1 MEPTELRPLTLGEL
15 LDRTFT
21 LYRRNFWLFVGIM
34 AIPAAISVPFSMM
47 MSLRQG
53 GATVGARPSPANVF
67 GLAFWFLALFFV
79 SFFVYSM
86 AIGATTFAVSES
98 YLGQKSTVRSAY
110 GKIRGKFWRMV
121 GAVGAAGLRIFGM
134 VLLVSIGLG
143 VLTLPFAM
151 SLPVASRGG
160 PVIAGVLLGAM
171 AIAWVIAFVLVSA
184 WSLRYAVCVP
194 ALLLEN
200 LEARAS
206 LRRSVQLTQG
216 RRWQMFVAVLL
227 CTVVAYAGV
236 IVFQGPFLV
245 TIMLAG
251 RGGQVPQWL
260 TFVSAVSGAVGGA
273 ITGPLLMIVLVLCYY
288 DSRIRKEA
296 FDLQFMMSSLDHPTP
311 AQDSP
316 SPA

>member
-1 MEPTELRPLTLGEL
+1 M
-15 LDRTFT
+15 
-21 LYRRNFWLFVGIM
+21 I
-34 AIPAAISVPFSMM
+34 A
-47 MSLRQG
+47 SL
-53 GATVGARPSPANVF
+53 
-67 GLAFWFLALFFV
+67 
-79 SFFVYSM
+79 
-86 AIGATTFAVSES
+86 IG
-98 YLGQKSTVRSAY
+98 
-110 GKIRGKFWRMV
+110 
-121 GAVGAAGLRIFGM
+121 
-134 VLLVSIGLG
+134 
-143 VLTLPFAM
+143 
-151 SLPVASRGG
+151 
-160 PVIAGVLLGAM
+160 
-171 AIAWVIAFVLVSA
+171 FVLVGV

-245 TIMLAG
+245 TIMFAV
-251 RGGQVPQWL
+251 RAGQVPQWL

-311 AQDSP
+311 AQDTP

>member
-34 AIPAAISVPFSMM
+34 AIPAAISVPFSIMV
-47 MSLRQG
+47 SLRQG

-67 GLAFWFLALFFV
+67 GLMFSFLALFFV

-86 AIGATTFAVSES
+86 AVGATTFAVSES

-121 GAVGAAGLRIFGM
+121 GAVGAAGLRISGM
-134 VLLVSIGLG
+134 VLLVSIGAG
-143 VLTLPFAM
+143 VLIAVAATALPA
-151 SLPVASRGG
+151 ASRGA
-160 PVIAGVLLGAM
+160 PVIAGVVVGTAV
-171 AIAWVIAFVLVSA
+171 IASLIAFVLVGV

-245 TIMLAG
+245 TIMFAG

-273 ITGPLLMIVLVLCYY
+273 ITGPLLLIVLVLCYY

-311 AQDSP
+311 AQDTP

>member
-1 MEPTELRPLTLGEL
+1 MEPSELRPLTLGEL

-21 LYRRNFWLFVGIM
+21 LYRRDFWLFVGIM
-34 AIPAAISVPFSMM
+34 AIPAAISVPLSMM
-47 MSLRQG
+47 LSLRQG
-53 GATVGARPSPANVF
+53 GATAGTRPLPANVLGF
-67 GLAFWFLALFFV
+67 VFSFLALFFV

-86 AIGATTFAVSES
+86 AVGATTFAVSES

-134 VLLVSIGLG
+134 VLLVSIGAG
-143 VLTLPFAM
+143 VLTAVVAAALPA
-151 SLPVASRGG
+151 ASRGV
-160 PVIAGVLLGAM
+160 PVIAGVVVGT
-171 AIAWVIAFVLVSA
+171 IVIASAIGFVLVGV

-200 LEARAS
+200 LQARAS

-227 CTVVAYAGV
+227 CTVIAYAGV

-245 TIMLAG
+245 TMMLAG

-273 ITGPLLMIVLVLCYY
+273 ITGPLLLIVLVLCYY

-296 FDLQFMMSSLDHPTP
+296 FDLQFMMSSLDHPAP